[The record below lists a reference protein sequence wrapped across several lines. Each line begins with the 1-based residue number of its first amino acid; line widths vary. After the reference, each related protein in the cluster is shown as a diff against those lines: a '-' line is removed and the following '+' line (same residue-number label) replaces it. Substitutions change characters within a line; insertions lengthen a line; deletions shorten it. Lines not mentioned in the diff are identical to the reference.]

1 MSAQVKQRINLAI
14 AYKRVDKTVDKSTL
28 TFRGTYT
35 DGAGLEKT
43 VTVSGENFVAS
54 GSNYYS
60 VYIDSIPA
68 KDLRCM
74 ITGAIYDSTDTQ
86 VSDTITTSL
95 ESYVVGV
102 LNGSNDNL
110 KAVCLATLGYS
121 DAIAAYVNK

>member
-1 MSAQVKQRINLAI
+1 MSAQVKQRISLAI
-14 AYKRVDKTVDKSTL
+14 AYKRVNKSLDKSTL

-35 DGAGLEKT
+35 DTSGDEKT

-60 VYIDSIPA
+60 VYVDTIPA

-74 ITGAIYDSTDTQ
+74 ITGAIYDANDVQ

-102 LNGSNDNL
+102 LGGSNENL